1 MEGCRGSMGERC
13 RDYEAQI
20 GRYKLDR
27 GNVKN
32 SIGNREAKELIF
44 MTHGHELREGLLEG
58 EEKEQEIENLFEKN
72 NEKKLP

>member
-1 MEGCRGSMGERC
+1 MGERC

-20 GRYKLDR
+20 GRYKIDR

-58 EEKEQEIENLFEKN
+58 MGYQVERGKGGKFWTTK
-72 NEKKLP
+72 